1 FGVEKVEEILRQGNI
16 RKIIFGDASLDPGK
30 LLTIENEIYDQH
42 RPDERKEE
50 REVTSFDLL
59 VKSRGREGFDE
70 KKFEQWQ
77 KVIWLS
83 DFRADADN
91 MDLQK
96 ALKRMHLVQ
105 GFEDKE
111 IYSRWFGPLFDSFFD
126 REKDVDMAQSVFREV
141 ILQFL
146 TANPYSP
153 AKEIMQGWLK
163 RLDNP
168 EKFSSSLRNIFH
180 FVSSMT
186 AEAGKEWL
194 SLTLRAVHEEQRLFQ
209 KAKEAFRQSDINLLG
224 ETLVISQ
231 ITSNKRFGQ
240 AARNMIYSEKEEA
253 PAVIR
258 ERITGRTTPWVVIQV
273 SPENRNFLI
282 FPGGGTF
289 EIIDVIYS
297 ELTKALRAEI
307 LERRDKNAPSEDELC
322 KAGTLDGTEFLYFH
336 KMERGYPQ
344 ILWGSLTHE
353 APPAKVF
360 GETARKIRHNLVQI
374 AMQALDD
381 RYFPP
386 ECDPNNCISCP
397 MYAWQLKKCQ
407 TKAKT

>member
-1 FGVEKVEEILRQGNI
+1 RGEINEVVFGVEKVEEILRQGNI

-83 DFRADADN
+83 DFRADAYN

-180 FVSSMT
+180 
-186 AEAGKEWL
+186 
-194 SLTLRAVHEEQRLFQ
+194 
-209 KAKEAFRQSDINLLG
+209 
-224 ETLVISQ
+224 
-231 ITSNKRFGQ
+231 
-240 AARNMIYSEKEEA
+240 
-253 PAVIR
+253 
-258 ERITGRTTPWVVIQV
+258 
-273 SPENRNFLI
+273 
-282 FPGGGTF
+282 
-289 EIIDVIYS
+289 
-297 ELTKALRAEI
+297 
-307 LERRDKNAPSEDELC
+307 
-322 KAGTLDGTEFLYFH
+322 
-336 KMERGYPQ
+336 
-344 ILWGSLTHE
+344 
-353 APPAKVF
+353 
-360 GETARKIRHNLVQI
+360 
-374 AMQALDD
+374 
-381 RYFPP
+381 
-386 ECDPNNCISCP
+386 
-397 MYAWQLKKCQ
+397 
-407 TKAKT
+407 